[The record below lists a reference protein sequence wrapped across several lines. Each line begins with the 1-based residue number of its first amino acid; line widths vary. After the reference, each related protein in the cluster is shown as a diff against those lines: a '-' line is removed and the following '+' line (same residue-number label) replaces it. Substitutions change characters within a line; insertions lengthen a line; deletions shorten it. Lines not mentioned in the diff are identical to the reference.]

1 MRYDRAWGQNSVTKP
16 GSGREGRE
24 QAEVQDEELQM
35 NQTMMTGVVVGIS
48 GSHPPPPAAA
58 AFLVSLITEC
68 KIKLGI
74 TLS

>member
-48 GSHPPPPAAA
+48 GSHPPPAAA